1 MSNNRKSRLVSN
13 QQNTVPRRILQSNLT
28 AATAPK
34 VEVRANNGS
43 EPENSPLGAKSKGPG
58 RTTKLLPLIPIEA
71 PVMMP
76 TTSRLA
82 APQYNTTIRRQEE
95 INTLNQM
102 RTVVTEA
109 NITPRSKELIA
120 PKITQKL
127 NFPPDRTV
135 FTDLPTL
142 NVNDSVLVP
151 QKVKR
156 DPKAASSSRAKKPV
170 EPQLADYLEPIE
182 PIIMPLP
189 EPELMLEFPDKKFD
203 YFQLYKDAFYPNK

>member
-1 MSNNRKSRLVSN
+1 MSYNRKSRPASK
-13 QQNTVPRRILQSNLT
+13 QQNTVPRRILQPNLT

-34 VEVRANNGS
+34 VDVRANNGS
-43 EPENSPLGAKSKGPG
+43 EPENSPLGAKSKGPV
-58 RTTKLLPLIPIEA
+58 RTPKLLPLIPVEA
-71 PVMMP
+71 PMMMP

-135 FTDLPTL
+135 FTDLPAL
-142 NVNDSVLVP
+142 NVNDSILVP

-156 DPKAASSSRAKKPV
+156 NTKAQGKKPM

-189 EPELMLEFPDKKFD
+189 EPELNLDFPDEPFD
-203 YFQLYKDAFYPNK
+203 YFQLYKDAFHPKK